1 MGEPQQ
7 ARQSSPQQFLF
18 LNGRNIRS
26 KYLNH
31 AVIAAYEF
39 LIDKNYYP
47 FYLLNINID
56 PKNIDVNVHP
66 QKHEVKFEDERYVY
80 NIVKTA
86 VTMALNSRSLI
97 PDVSLPASDAS
108 SPFIIDIT
116 DRISGHIELVNK
128 ITGEIIEPFRPGGN
142 SGKSAIFSSGSN
154 SGSPFSFEAKSSL
167 HKFDRELS
175 AYEVL
180 FGTKEE
186 NSSPAG
192 GEALFIRQVLNNYII
207 TDNGSSIIIISQ
219 SRAHCRILYEKQLK
233 KIESAEIVSQ
243 SLLYPV
249 VVGLTDHRTAI
260 LNMVKDEIKKLG
272 FDWELSEGSISIT
285 AIPQD
290 LKPGNEESLILSLI
304 DGCEGQDL
312 TDKSKYKHSLAL
324 TFARKNAVE
333 PGKPLSDSE
342 IRAIYHDLGLCVNKS
357 FTPDGKKISFEL
369 TPERIENLL
378 T

>member
-272 FDWELSEGSISIT
+272 FDWELKIG
-285 AIPQD
+285 
-290 LKPGNEESLILSLI
+290 
-304 DGCEGQDL
+304 
-312 TDKSKYKHSLAL
+312 
-324 TFARKNAVE
+324 
-333 PGKPLSDSE
+333 
-342 IRAIYHDLGLCVNKS
+342 RAHV
-357 FTPDGKKISFEL
+357 
-369 TPERIENLL
+369 
-378 T
+378 